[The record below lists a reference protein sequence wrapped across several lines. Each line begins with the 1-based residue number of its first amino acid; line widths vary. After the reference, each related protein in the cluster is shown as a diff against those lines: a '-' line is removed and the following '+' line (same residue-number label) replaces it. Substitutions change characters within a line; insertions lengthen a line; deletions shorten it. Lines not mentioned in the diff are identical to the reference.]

1 MKKFN
6 FLIPK
11 TSSAFLLLHQ
21 GNLYYMMILMPTTQA
36 NELER
41 GCTLAAYVIP
51 RLGQG
56 ISVHCTHS
64 FNQHF
69 SQCWKFRFC
78 LLHKVLIVRF
88 MIRLFVTV
96 SYLLVSLQGT
106 SVHFS
111 HCWKFDCF
119 ILGNSNIMKEL
130 FVFVFVLVRTS
141 VHILSTKKPFHVVV
155 NKDITS
161 SQASKQG

>member
-1 MKKFN
+1 
-6 FLIPK
+6 
-11 TSSAFLLLHQ
+11 
-21 GNLYYMMILMPTTQA
+21 
-36 NELER
+36 
-41 GCTLAAYVIP
+41 
-51 RLGQG
+51 
-56 ISVHCTHS
+56 
-64 FNQHF
+64 
-69 SQCWKFRFC
+69 
-78 LLHKVLIVRF
+78 

-111 HCWKFDCF
+111 YCWKFDCF